1 MFRWLIR
8 VRRLERRE
16 RGREGPSL
24 LTVLFVRSIDTA
36 MLLKVQW
43 LVEH

>member
-24 LTVLFVRSIDTA
+24 LMVLFVRSIKTA
-36 MLLKVQW
+36 VLLKVQC
-43 LVEH
+43 LVDH